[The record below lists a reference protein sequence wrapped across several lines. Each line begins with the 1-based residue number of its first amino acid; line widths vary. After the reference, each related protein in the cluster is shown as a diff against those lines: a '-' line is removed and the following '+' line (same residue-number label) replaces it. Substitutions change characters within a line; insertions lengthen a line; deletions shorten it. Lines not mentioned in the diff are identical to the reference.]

1 MNKQISIDKIV
12 TDLKE
17 RAKELNCIYKV
28 EELLKDFDKVLKD
41 VLSPLPDIILNGWQ
55 DPDDN

>member
-17 RAKELNCIYKV
+17 RAKELNCIYNV
-28 EELLKDFDKVLKD
+28 EESLKDFDKNISNL
-41 VLSPLPDIILNGWQ
+41 
-55 DPDDN
+55 